1 MARGKSSNQMARV
14 KQVRVLRNL
23 IGLGLLCGGL
33 IWWLGDH
40 AWRVPDALVWGAA
53 LAVPGALL
61 HWRWL
66 ARRITRRDRRYE
78 RNKIPV
84 TYLSV
89 IEALAAAFAESY
101 YLAIPVVLGVVIVV
115 VTASLSGHWWTAL
128 GAGCGLVWTVLLTGC
143 ILVYEW
149 RHGALYYQYDNS
161 NWAGA
166 EGMLYQRGTVVQPL
180 APAGKVNMPGGVLWN
195 AVSQSG
201 DTIESGEPVEVIG
214 VQRLTLYVDRLPGST
229 GVEG

>member
-1 MARGKSSNQMARV
+1 MAQV
-14 KQVRVLRNL
+14 KQARVLRNL
-23 IGLGLLCGGL
+23 IGLGLLCAGL
-33 IWWLGDH
+33 IWLLGDRTWQ
-40 AWRVPDALVWGAA
+40 APDALAWGAT

-101 YLAIPVVLGVVIVV
+101 YLAIPVALGVVIIMLTVG
-115 VTASLSGHWWTAL
+115 LSGHWWTVS
-128 GAGCGLVWTVLLTGC
+128 GASCGLAWAMVLTIR

-161 NWAGA
+161 NWSGA
-166 EGMLYQRGTVVQPL
+166 EGMLYQCGTVVQPL
-180 APAGKVNMPGGVLWN
+180 VPAGKVNMPGGVLWN

-201 DTIESGEPVEVIG
+201 ETIDTGEPVEVIG
-214 VQRLTLYVDRLPGST
+214 VQRLTLYVDRLPDST
-229 GVEG
+229 GAGG

>member
-1 MARGKSSNQMARV
+1 MTQV

-23 IGLGLLCGGL
+23 IGLGLLCAGL
-33 IWWLGDH
+33 VWLLGDR
-40 AWRVPDALVWGAA
+40 ARQAPDALAWGAA
-53 LAVPGALL
+53 LAVAGALL

-84 TYLSV
+84 TYLSA
-89 IEALAAAFAESY
+89 IEALTAAFAESY
-101 YLAIPVVLGVVIVV
+101 YLAIPVALGVVIVM
-115 VTASLSGHWWTAL
+115 VTVSLSGHWWTAL
-128 GAGCGLVWTVLLTGC
+128 GASCGLAWAVLLSGR

-161 NWAGA
+161 NWSGA
-166 EGMLYQRGTVVQPL
+166 EGMLYQCGTVVQPL

-201 DTIESGEPVEVIG
+201 ETIDNGEPVEVVG

-229 GVEG
+229 AAEG

>member
-1 MARGKSSNQMARV
+1 MTQV

-23 IGLGLLCGGL
+23 IGLGLLCAGL
-33 IWWLGDH
+33 VWLLGDR
-40 AWRVPDALVWGAA
+40 ARQAPDALAWGAA
-53 LAVPGALL
+53 LAVAGALL

-89 IEALAAAFAESY
+89 IEALTAAFAESY
-101 YLAIPVVLGVVIVV
+101 YLAIPVALGVVIVM
-115 VTASLSGHWWTAL
+115 VTVSLSGHWWTAL
-128 GAGCGLVWTVLLTGC
+128 GASCGLAWAVLLSGR

-161 NWAGA
+161 NWSGA
-166 EGMLYQRGTVVQPL
+166 EGMLYQCGTVVQPL

-201 DTIESGEPVEVIG
+201 ETIDSGEPVEVVG

-229 GVEG
+229 AAEG

>member
-1 MARGKSSNQMARV
+1 MAQV
-14 KQVRVLRNL
+14 KQARVLRNL
-23 IGLGLLCGGL
+23 IGLGLLCAGL
-33 IWWLGDH
+33 VWLLGD
-40 AWRVPDALVWGAA
+40 RVWQAPDALTWGAA

-84 TYLSV
+84 SYLSV
-89 IEALAAAFAESY
+89 IEALTAAFAESY
-101 YLAIPVVLGVVIVV
+101 YLAIPVALGVVIVM
-115 VTASLSGHWWTAL
+115 VTVSLSGHWWTVL
-128 GAGCGLVWTVLLTGC
+128 GASCGLAWAAVLTGR

-161 NWAGA
+161 NWSGA
-166 EGMLYQRGTVVQPL
+166 EGMLYQCGTVVQPL

-201 DTIESGEPVEVIG
+201 ETIDAGDPVEVIG
-214 VQRLTLYVDRLPGST
+214 VQRLTLYVDRLPDST
-229 GVEG
+229 GADG

>member
-1 MARGKSSNQMARV
+1 MAHVKQARV
-14 KQVRVLRNL
+14 WRNL
-23 IGLGLLCGGL
+23 IGLGLLCAAL
-33 IWWLGDH
+33 IWWLGDRPWQ
-40 AWRVPDALVWGAA
+40 APDALAWGAG

-84 TYLSV
+84 SYLSAF
-89 IEALAAAFAESY
+89 EALAAAFAESY
-101 YLAIPVVLGVVIVV
+101 YLAIPVVLGMVIVL
-115 VTASLSGHWWTAL
+115 VTVSLSGHWWTVL
-128 GAGCGLVWTVLLTGC
+128 GASCGLAWTGILTGR

-161 NWAGA
+161 NWTGA
-166 EGMLYQRGTVVQPL
+166 EGMLYQCGTVVQPL

-195 AVSQSG
+195 AVSKSG
-201 DTIESGEPVEVIG
+201 ETIEAGEPVEVID
-214 VQRLTLYVDRLPGST
+214 VQRLTLYVDRLPDTTDSG
-229 GVEG
+229 G

>member
-1 MARGKSSNQMARV
+1 MAQV
-14 KQVRVLRNL
+14 KQVRVVRNL
-23 IGLGLLCGGL
+23 IGLGLLCAGL
-33 IWWLGDH
+33 IWLLGDRTWQ
-40 AWRVPDALVWGAA
+40 ASDALAWGAA

-61 HWRWL
+61 HWRYL

-84 TYLSV
+84 SYLSV
-89 IEALAAAFAESY
+89 FEALAAAFVYSY
-101 YLAIPVVLGVVIVV
+101 YLAIPVVLGAVVLL
-115 VTASLSGHWWTAL
+115 VTVSLSGHWWTVL
-128 GAGCGLVWTVLLTGC
+128 GASCGLAWAVVLTGR

-161 NWAGA
+161 NWTGA
-166 EGMLYQRGTVVQPL
+166 EGMLYQCGTVVQPL

-201 DTIESGEPVEVIG
+201 EAIDSGESVEVID
-214 VQRLTLYVDRLPGST
+214 VQRLTLYVDRLPGPGT
-229 GVEG
+229 VG

>member
-1 MARGKSSNQMARV
+1 MAQV
-14 KQVRVLRNL
+14 KQARVLRNL
-23 IGLGLLCGGL
+23 SGFGLLCAGL
-33 IWWLGDH
+33 IWLLGDR
-40 AWRVPDALVWGAA
+40 AWQAPDALAWGAA
-53 LAVPGALL
+53 LAVAGALL

-84 TYLSV
+84 SYLSV

-101 YLAIPVVLGVVIVV
+101 YLAIPVALGVVIIM
-115 VTASLSGHWWTAL
+115 VTVSLSGHWWTAL
-128 GAGCGLVWTVLLTGC
+128 GASCGLVWAVVLTGR

-161 NWAGA
+161 DWSGA
-166 EGMLYQRGTVVQPL
+166 EGMLYQCGTVVQSL

-201 DTIESGEPVEVIG
+201 ETIDTGESVEVIG

-229 GVEG
+229 GAGGQGEPTARP

>member
-1 MARGKSSNQMARV
+1 MAHV
-14 KQVRVLRNL
+14 KQARVLRNL
-23 IGLGLLCGGL
+23 IGLGLLCAGL
-33 IWWLGDH
+33 IWWLGDLVWQ
-40 AWRVPDALVWGAA
+40 APDALAWGVG

-101 YLAIPVVLGVVIVV
+101 YLAIPVVLGVVIVL
-115 VTASLSGHWWTAL
+115 VTVSLSGHWWTVL
-128 GAGCGLVWTVLLTGC
+128 GASCGLAWTALLAGRV
-143 ILVYEW
+143 LVYEW

-161 NWAGA
+161 DWSGA
-166 EGMLYQRGTVVQPL
+166 EGMLYQRGTLVQPL

-195 AVSQSG
+195 AVSKSG
-201 DTIESGEPVEVIG
+201 ETIETGEPVEVID
-214 VQRLTLYVDRLPGST
+214 VQRLTLYVDRLPDTTDSG
-229 GVEG
+229 G

>member
-1 MARGKSSNQMARV
+1 MAHVKQARV
-14 KQVRVLRNL
+14 WRNL
-23 IGLGLLCGGL
+23 IGFGLLCAAL
-33 IWWLGDH
+33 IWWLGDRPWQ
-40 AWRVPDALVWGAA
+40 APDALAWGVG
-53 LAVPGALL
+53 LAVPAALL

-84 TYLSV
+84 SYLSAF
-89 IEALAAAFAESY
+89 EALAAAFAESY
-101 YLAIPVVLGVVIVV
+101 YLAIPVVLGVVIVL
-115 VTASLSGHWWTAL
+115 VTVSLSGHWWTVL
-128 GAGCGLVWTVLLTGC
+128 GASCGLAWTGILTGR

-161 NWAGA
+161 NWTGA
-166 EGMLYQRGTVVQPL
+166 EGMLYQCGTVVQPL

-201 DTIESGEPVEVIG
+201 ETIESGESVEVIG
-214 VQRLTLYVDRLPGST
+214 VQRLTLYVDRLPGTTDS
-229 GVEG
+229 GG

>member
-1 MARGKSSNQMARV
+1 MTRV

-23 IGLGLLCGGL
+23 IGLGLLCAGL
-33 IWWLGDH
+33 VWLLGDR
-40 AWRVPDALVWGAA
+40 ARQAPDALAWGAA
-53 LAVPGALL
+53 LAVAGALL

-89 IEALAAAFAESY
+89 IEALTAAFAESY
-101 YLAIPVVLGVVIVV
+101 YLAIPVALGVVIVM
-115 VTASLSGHWWTAL
+115 VTVSLSGHWWTAL
-128 GAGCGLVWTVLLTGC
+128 GASCGLAWAVLLSGR

-161 NWAGA
+161 NWSGA
-166 EGMLYQRGTVVQPL
+166 EGMLYQCGTVVQPL

-201 DTIESGEPVEVIG
+201 ETIDNGEPVEVVG

-229 GVEG
+229 AAEG

>member
-1 MARGKSSNQMARV
+1 MTQV

-23 IGLGLLCGGL
+23 IGLGLLCAGL
-33 IWWLGDH
+33 VWLLGDR
-40 AWRVPDALVWGAA
+40 ARQAPDALAWGAA
-53 LAVPGALL
+53 LAVAGALL

-89 IEALAAAFAESY
+89 IEALTAAFAESY
-101 YLAIPVVLGVVIVV
+101 YLAIPVALGVVIVM
-115 VTASLSGHWWTAL
+115 VTVSLSGHWWTAL
-128 GAGCGLVWTVLLTGC
+128 GASCGLAWAVLLSGR

-161 NWAGA
+161 NWSGA
-166 EGMLYQRGTVVQPL
+166 EGMLYQCGTVVQPL

-201 DTIESGEPVEVIG
+201 ETIDNGEPVEVVG

-229 GVEG
+229 AAEG